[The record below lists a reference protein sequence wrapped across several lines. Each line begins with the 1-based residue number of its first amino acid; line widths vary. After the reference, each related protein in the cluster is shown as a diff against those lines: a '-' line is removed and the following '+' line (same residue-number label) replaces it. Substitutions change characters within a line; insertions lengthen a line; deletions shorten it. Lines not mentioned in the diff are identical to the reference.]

1 MADQYEVLQ
10 KWEEQ
15 SYAFVCTF
23 TFYSINS
30 SPFSG
35 LKDKVTSEPVVMAA
49 PPEAGEVRQ
58 RRKMFPPEVGGGG
71 GERAKVEDAKT
82 PPSPPRDKRPGQT
95 AAAGAAKDVR
105 SSVQREMNDPKED
118 EEAAEAAEIKKVLV
132 DQVGKNSEQVEQSFG
147 LPHFIAFTISETD
160 MTNDDFLTRRCRRR
174 WRRGARCR
182 PRKTCSP

>member
-1 MADQYEVLQ
+1 M
-10 KWEEQ
+10 
-15 SYAFVCTF
+15 CTF

-95 AAAGAAKDVR
+95 AAAAGAAKDVR
-105 SSVQREMNDPKED
+105 SSVQREMNDLKED